1 MSNFVGLFKAEI
13 QRLSKK
19 EARQQTEPLKKSSA
33 QYRADIASLK
43 RRLAALEALV
53 RRLQKGMPARA
64 RALPA
69 DGGGSGNGD
78 GDATHKL
85 RFRREG
91 FANLRKKL
99 GLSAADMGKL
109 LGVSG
114 QSVYHWETGK
124 ARPRA
129 SQLPA
134 IAALRTMGKKAA
146 LARLGELA

>member
-19 EARQQTEPLKKSSA
+19 EARQQTEPLKKSST
-33 QYRADIASLK
+33 QYRSDIAALK
-43 RRLAALEALV
+43 RRIAALEATV
-53 RRLQKGMPARA
+53 RRLQKTGAARVRPGA
-64 RALPA
+64 Q
-69 DGGGSGNGD
+69 DSE
-78 GDATHKL
+78 DAQKL
-85 RFRREG
+85 RFQREG
-91 FANLRKKL
+91 LATLRKKL

-109 LGVSG
+109 LGVTG

-134 IAALRTMGKKAA
+134 IAAVRKMGKKAA

>member
-13 QRLSKK
+13 QRLSKR

-33 QYRADIASLK
+33 QYRSEIAALK
-43 RRLAALEALV
+43 RRLATLEATV
-53 RRLQKGMPARA
+53 RRLQKGGAARA
-64 RALPA
+64 RPVSDDAA
-69 DGGGSGNGD
+69 
-78 GDATHKL
+78 GDAEQKL

-91 FANLRKKL
+91 FATLRKKL

-134 IAALRTMGKKAA
+134 IAAVRKMGKKTA